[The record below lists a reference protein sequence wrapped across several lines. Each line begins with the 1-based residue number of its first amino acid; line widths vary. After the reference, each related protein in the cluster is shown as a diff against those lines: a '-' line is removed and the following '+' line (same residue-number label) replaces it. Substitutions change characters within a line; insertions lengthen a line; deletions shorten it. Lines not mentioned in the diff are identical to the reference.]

1 MSRKFLVEVKA
12 TSKIWLWVE
21 AFDSSQAKEIAEE
34 QIKEGYVFK
43 PLRSEDSKDFYPVE
57 DAKCVQMGFSSREG
71 DLYV

>member
-1 MSRKFLVEVKA
+1 MNRKFLVEVKA
-12 TSKIWLWVE
+12 TSKIWLCVE

-34 QIKEGYVFK
+34 QVKEGYVFK

-57 DAKCVQMGFSSREG
+57 DAKFTQMVVPFRKG

>member
-21 AFDSSQAKEIAEE
+21 AFDSSQAKEIAED
-34 QIKEGYVFK
+34 QVKEGYVFK
-43 PLRSEDSKDFYPVE
+43 PLRSEDTKDSYPVE
-57 DAKCVQMGFSSREG
+57 DAKCIQMGVPIREG

>member
-12 TSKIWLWVE
+12 TSKVWLCVE

-34 QIKEGYVFK
+34 QVKEGYVFK
-43 PLRSEDSKDFYPVE
+43 QLRLEDLKDSYPVE
-57 DAKCVQMGFSSREG
+57 DAKCTQMGVSFGEG